1 MKIMVVILD
10 GSNKPIDALD
20 SIKEIEENGGKEQ
33 LSTRLQVAS
42 ISPLITD
49 PNARTDPSEGGK
61 LTDLTSFIWCYH
73 QKQLDVQIIIS

>member
-10 GSNKPIDALD
+10 NLNKPIDALD

-49 PNARTDPSEGGK
+49 PNARTDPREGGQ

-73 QKQLDVQIIIS
+73 QKQLDVQIFIS